1 VNTGTILIA
10 IVVPMPQRNAA
21 LARKIMIPTSQTLD
35 VKIRILQAKKN
46 WTRVDITPVM
56 PGSKE
61 KTQLALDKA
70 D

>member
-1 VNTGTILIA
+1 
-10 IVVPMPQRNAA
+10 MPQRNAA

-56 PGSKE
+56 PGSRE